1 MLFLP
6 AAVAASILVAAVLA
20 HPGDDHSHEIAERAA
35 FTKLSKKD
43 LSHCAEKFKESG
55 LEQRAIARRAATA
68 QKSRQKRGLS
78 TTAPFLRTR
87 AGPLDTDHHSSV
99 NYSSDT
105 DSSSLFAS
113 NGSCIL
119 SPEVTL
125 GPYWVG
131 GEYVRE
137 NVSEDQAGLS
147 LILDAQVLDI
157 STCDPVT
164 NAVLEIWSCNSTGV
178 YSGVVAR
185 GNGVGTADPSNLDNT
200 FMRGLQRSDADG
212 VAQFTTLFP
221 GHYTGRATHI
231 HVLVHFNGTSFENG
245 TYAGGYV
252 SHVGQL
258 YFDQDLISEVEA
270 TGVYTT
276 NTQALTTN
284 ADDSILSTGVANGHD
299 PFVEYSY
306 LGNSVEDGIFAW
318 ISFGVDLTS
327 QRTLTGA
334 ATLTE
339 NGGVANTGNGGG
351 GGGGSS
357 GSAPS
362 GNPTSNGAG
371 NGGNSGSTGGGVS
384 SFVPSATSSL
394 MGVLSAGL
402 VFLLFF

>member
-1 MLFLP
+1 MFFLSP
-6 AAVAASILVAAVLA
+6 VVAASLLVAAALA
-20 HPGDDHSHEIAERAA
+20 HPGEDHSHEAAERAA
-35 FTKLSKKD
+35 FTKFSKKD
-43 LSHCAEKFKESG
+43 LSHCAEKLQNSG

-68 QKSRQKRGLS
+68 QKVREKRGLS
-78 TTAPFLRTR
+78 TTAPFLRAR
-87 AGPLDTDHHSSV
+87 ATPQDTDHHSSV

-105 DSSSLFAS
+105 DSSTLFAS

-137 NVSEDQAGLS
+137 NVSENQAGLS
-147 LILDAQVLDI
+147 LILDAQVLDV
-157 STCDPVT
+157 STCEPVT

-178 YSGVVAR
+178 YSGIVAR

-200 FMRGLQRSDADG
+200 FMRGLQPSDAEG

-258 YFDQDLISEVEA
+258 YFDQDLISAVEA

-276 NTQALTTN
+276 NTQSLTTN
-284 ADDSILSTGVANGHD
+284 ADDSILSAGVANGHD

-327 QRTLTGA
+327 QQTLTGA

-339 NGGVANTGNGGG
+339 NGGVANGGSSR
-351 GGGGSS
+351 GGGGSGSS
-357 GSAPS
+357 GSTPSASPTSTGAANGGVSRSAPS
-362 GNPTSNGAG
+362 AG
-371 NGGNSGSTGGGVS
+371 
-384 SFVPSATSSL
+384 SSL
-394 MGVLSAGL
+394 VGVLSAGL
-402 VFLLFF
+402 AFILFFSGPF

>member
-1 MLFLP
+1 MLFLS

-35 FTKLSKKD
+35 FAKLSKKD
-43 LSHCAEKFKESG
+43 LSHCAKKLKDSG
-55 LEQRAIARRAATA
+55 LEQRAITRRAATA
-68 QKSRQKRGLS
+68 QKIRQKRGLS
-78 TTAPFLRTR
+78 TTAPFLRAR

-105 DSSSLFAS
+105 DSSSLFSS
-113 NGSCIL
+113 NSSCIL

-178 YSGVVAR
+178 YSGIVTR
-185 GNGVGTADPSNLDNT
+185 GNGVGIADPSNLDNT
-200 FMRGLQRSDADG
+200 FMRGLQPSDADG

-258 YFDQDLISEVEA
+258 YFDQGLISEVEA

-276 NTQALTTN
+276 NIQTLTTN

-306 LGNSVEDGIFAW
+306 LGDSVEDGIFAW

-327 QRTLTGA
+327 QQTLTGA

-339 NGGVANTGNGGG
+339 NGGVANTGNRG

-371 NGGNSGSTGGGVS
+371 NGGNSGSTGRGVS
-384 SFVPSATSSL
+384 SFVPSVTSSL
-394 MGVLSAGL
+394 VGVLSAGL